1 MALKRKREPRSRK
14 RPTEQSSEATPDGLC
29 QVIACLADLK
39 TSSLLMFSHSLTMTN
54 SKDAAAIWL
63 YARGV
68 KALANRGLKLAEQLR
83 AGQTNAASS

>member
-1 MALKRKREPRSRK
+1 MALKRKREPRRGRK
-14 RPTEQSSEATPDGLC
+14 TTAPPSEATPDGLC

-54 SKDAAAIWL
+54 SKDAAALGL

-68 KALANRGLKLAEQLR
+68 KALANRGLKLAEQMR
-83 AGQTNAASS
+83 ASQASAAS